1 MDPLILHEGNE
12 GLPSLSDF
20 IQIETH
26 SVRSLS
32 LNPTMRRA
40 TFPLAA
46 LIIVL
51 WAIAGMPKITGVLS
65 NHQQDGSPA
74 SLQPQS
80 DKRAAWQT
88 LLKFQNQSL
97 SKLAKTSREELQKA
111 IDELVGKRENETVI
125 PHLVTTISN
134 SKGQTRYALI
144 EEFPLLTIPGNSG
157 LSVHLFAGDG
167 SLIRSAVFQ
176 TGWRIFVTDIR
187 VAYLEEIGRMAI
199 EVRSAPAINGRD
211 VARQLYAL
219 VNDEVLLVRLEDKGG
234 HLIRNVYGA
243 PNHTF
248 GFTITG
254 RSSNEWKDALE
265 SGDSA
270 EVLATLT
277 WLSGTHLDPKE
288 KVPEVA
294 GMPPVAHE
302 DLSEAQLVRDVLN
315 SEAVRRDIKTLMLS
329 KNLWVRQ
336 GAKLADNPESYSWGI
351 KIR

>member
-1 MDPLILHEGNE
+1 
-12 GLPSLSDF
+12 
-20 IQIETH
+20 
-26 SVRSLS
+26 
-32 LNPTMRRA
+32 MRRA
-40 TFPLAA
+40 TFPLAG

-51 WAIAGMPKITGVLS
+51 AAIVVMPNITGLLR
-65 NHQQDGSPA
+65 NHEQKRSLA
-74 SLQPQS
+74 SLQSQP

-97 SKLAKTSREELQKA
+97 SKLAKASAQELQKA
-111 IDELVGKRENETVI
+111 IEELVGKRENKIVV
-125 PHLVTTISN
+125 PRLVTTISD

-144 EEFPLLTIPGNSG
+144 EESPLLMIPGNSG
-157 LSVHLFAGDG
+157 LSVHVFAEDG
-167 SLIRSAVFQ
+167 SLIRAAVFQ

-199 EVRSAPAINGRD
+199 EVRSAPDINGRD
-211 VARQLYAL
+211 VAKQFYAL
-219 VNDEVLLVRLEDKGG
+219 VNDEVLLVRLEDKAG
-234 HLIRNVYGA
+234 HLIRNVYGV

-254 RSSNEWKDALE
+254 RSLNEWKDALE

-277 WLSGTHLDPKE
+277 WLSGTHLDLKE
-288 KVPEVA
+288 QVPEIS

-302 DLSEAQLVRDVLN
+302 DISEARLARDILN

-329 KNLWVRQ
+329 QNLWVRQ